1 MHKLLPWQQGFLNYY
16 GFNDNKATQARG
28 EETWVGV
35 PGVAEVLKR
44 EIAEQLQ
51 KSRATAR
58 LEEHLH
64 THKHT
69 YTQTLLYN
77 MWTVIPVRF

>member
-1 MHKLLPWQQGFLNYY
+1 MASMIIRQLGP
-16 GFNDNKATQARG
+16 
-28 EETWVGV
+28 EV

-44 EIAEQLQ
+44 EIAKQLQ
-51 KSRATAR
+51 KCTATTR

-77 MWTVIPVRF
+77 M